1 MSYVARIRKVASQ
14 MASEADN
21 RATALK
27 RQLAELE
34 VQIVQVETQLNA
46 ANLAYERLTASSLNS
61 AVASNA
67 PAAGLIAKRGRTW
80 APFPPP
86 TQAKMMLFD
95 VIAAAST
102 SLFHLKAELLRTR
115 VVRDLG

>member
-46 ANLAYERLTASSLNS
+46 ANLAYERLTRFEPELAGSLQCPPLLDRSRN
-61 AVASNA
+61 AV
-67 PAAGLIAKRGRTW
+67 GHGRHSRR
-80 APFPPP
+80 
-86 TQAKMMLFD
+86 QSKQ
-95 VIAAAST
+95 
-102 SLFHLKAELLRTR
+102 R
-115 VVRDLG
+115 

>member
-46 ANLAYERLTASSLNS
+46 ANLAYERLTRFEPELAGSLQCPRCWIDHETRS
-61 AVASNA
+61 DMGAIR
-67 PAAGLIAKRGRTW
+67 AANPSKDDACQCHRCGFDLS
-80 APFPPP
+80 FP
-86 TQAKMMLFD
+86 
-95 VIAAAST
+95 
-102 SLFHLKAELLRTR
+102 LK
-115 VVRDLG
+115 G